1 MLYATKMWEEQFP
14 IGYIVCAKCL
24 THLTLQSLL
33 TDLWVTKIEVCCYC
47 HLQVCLCVCVC
58 VSVSAFVCVCT
69 CVCVC
74 VCVYACMHVCVRVCA
89 CVCILSAVSP
99 TTAETRGHQKEVR
112 RELCQMEAREDTTE
126 ETGSAAAARGG
137 GWQGEGGCHLHG
149 TLLIQSTLHTWHSF
163 YRPEMG
169 MCVHFA

>member
-58 VSVSAFVCVCT
+58 E

-74 VCVYACMHVCVRVCA
+74 VCVHVCLCVCVCMHACM
-89 CVCILSAVSP
+89 CVCMCVYPVGCVTYHCRDKRTSERSQKRALPDGSKRRHDRGDRQCSGSKRWRLTRWRWLS
-99 TTAETRGHQKEVR
+99 
-112 RELCQMEAREDTTE
+112 
-126 ETGSAAAARGG
+126 SA
-137 GWQGEGGCHLHG
+137 
-149 TLLIQSTLHTWHSF
+149 WHSTDT
-163 YRPEMG
+163 E
-169 MCVHFA
+169 HFAHFT